1 MLINRRYLLT
11 GLASLMVGAPAIVR
25 ASSLMP
31 IRAVDWTP
39 LALPANEI
47 WERGERPMAGWV
59 ERVGYQMMDHVLKT
73 GWTPERAASFYG
85 GISETKMRSM
95 VAHARRRGFLK

>member
-1 MLINRRYLLT
+1 MSKKRETRV
-11 GLASLMVGAPAIVR
+11 ASDGGPEITSAGVR
-25 ASSLMP
+25 
-31 IRAVDWTP
+31 P
-39 LALPANEI
+39 L
-47 WERGERPMAGWV
+47 AGWV

-95 VAHARRRGFLK
+95 VAYARRHGFLK